1 MVEKKQVLY
10 DLRTTYNGPF
20 LVEDFY
26 AEVDNW
32 ISEEGFEKEH
42 KSKKEHV
49 TKNGKRIEWVTE
61 VHKQLSEFHHAVIVL
76 RAWLDNIKDTTIKKD
91 GKKSVIS
98 HGEAS
103 ITIDAFVQ
111 SYVHSGFWQTK
122 PVYYFIRTLID
133 KFAYAFWTDRYDGA
147 VNSSARDL
155 FKRIR
160 SFFELQR
167 YKYDE

>member
-20 LVEDFY
+20 LVEELY

-32 ISEEGFEKEH
+32 INEKGFEKEH

-49 TKNGKRIEWVTE
+49 TKNGKMIEWVIE
-61 VHKQLSEFHHAVIVL
+61 AHKQLSEFHYAVIVL
-76 RAWLDNIKDTTIKKD
+76 RAMLDNIKDATIKKD
-91 GKKSVIS
+91 GKKLAIN
-98 HGEAS
+98 HGEAFIS
-103 ITIDAFVQ
+103 IDAFVQ

-133 KFAYAFWTDRYDGA
+133 KYVYAFWTGRHDGV
-147 VNSSARDL
+147 VNASARDL
-155 FKRIR
+155 SKRIR
-160 SFFELQR
+160 SFFELQG
-167 YKYDE
+167 YKYG